1 MRISKLWQEKLKDK
15 PYDFEYT
22 GNITLKVDG
31 FEIAKDWLSP
41 ELLLE
46 LEQLIEDALKDA
58 LLSNRTPYFTFK
70 ENLSLAEI
78 RIRGI
83 VNQQILLNLS
93 TEKLIERC
101 VRRTKLPQEEVILL
115 LSKNHPEVFQTPPHG
130 AL

>member
-15 PYDFEYT
+15 PYNFEYT

-83 VNQQILLNLS
+83 VNQRILLNLS
-93 TEKLIERC
+93 FEKLVEKC
-101 VRRTKLPQEEVILL
+101 VRRTKLPQEEVISL
-115 LSKNHPEVFQTPPHG
+115 LSKNHPEVPHG